1 MNNSDFE
8 GLVKDIQEPPATPSD
23 ETVQWAANYLQAK
36 GYDRRMPSN
45 FDTAARYLAAL
56 RDGIQSKGLCLLGK
70 VGVGKTAVARVIAKA
85 ALFRW
90 WDSARLARVYQNDPE
105 HFMEIVA
112 GDIYGIDPLVIDDVG
127 REPTV
132 NDYGTRLEVMGEAI
146 SRRSAVYDRTGIQT
160 IITSN
165 LDIED
170 IVQRY
175 GERTM
180 SRIEGMCNIIVFEG
194 GDQRQ
199 TGNDDYLGD
208 AG

>member
-8 GLVKDIQEPPATPSD
+8 GLAKNIDESPIMPSD
-23 ETVQWAANYLQAK
+23 ETVQWAANHLQAN
-36 GYDRRMPSN
+36 GYDRRLPQN
-45 FDTAARYLAAL
+45 FDVAVQFLAAL
-56 RDGIQSKGLCLLGK
+56 KDRIRSKGLCVFGK
-70 VGVGKTAVARVIAKA
+70 VGVGKTAVARVIAKTA
-85 ALFRW
+85 CFRW
-90 WDSARLARVYQNDPE
+90 WDSARLARVYQSDPE

-112 GDIYGIDPLVIDDVG
+112 GDIYGVDPLVIDDLG
-127 REPTV
+127 HEPTV

-146 SRRSAVYDRTGIQT
+146 SRRSAVYDRTGIPT

-170 IVQRY
+170 IVERY

-199 TGNDDYLGD
+199 TGNDDYLG
-208 AG
+208 